1 MALTL
6 SAKDPQEVVRY
17 AWAPALADGDGIAS
31 FTLTETGC
39 TIDSEE
45 IVGCEV
51 VFFVSGGAAGT
62 IGSIVATAVT
72 NDGETLEDTLY
83 LPIQASS
90 LAFDDT
96 AQDIVSFALR
106 KVKGVRGTASAGE
119 ASDALERL
127 NQMLA
132 AWRLK
137 GADVGA
143 MLPLALV
150 SRLYCEDAFLDAI
163 KANLVLKLA
172 DLYGFQPAPTT
183 IMEARQGIAL
193 IMNAKLDSGDYT
205 RESTDY
211 Q

>member
-6 SAKDPQEVVRY
+6 AHKDPSEVVRY

-39 TIDSEE
+39 TITSEE
-45 IVGCEV
+45 IVGYEI
-51 VFFVSGGAAGT
+51 VFFVSGGTAGT
-62 IGSIVATAVT
+62 IASIVATVVT

-83 LPIQASS
+83 LPIQVSA

-106 KVKGVRGTASAGE
+106 KVKGIRGTASAGE
-119 ASDALERL
+119 AADALERL

-132 AWRLK
+132 AWK
-137 GADVGA
+137 VTGADVGA
-143 MLPLALV
+143 MLPLTLV

-183 IMEARQGIAL
+183 VLEARQGLSL
-193 IMNAKLDSGDYT
+193 IKNARLSEDTVS
-205 RESTDY
+205 ESTDY